1 MNPTP
6 IAAQPISRREFLWM
20 TSLSAAG
27 LVLGCA
33 TNPVSGRRQV
43 MLVSE
48 DQEISIDRQYSPH
61 QFSTD
66 YGRLQDV
73 SLNRYVEGIGKKMA
87 GHTHRPQMPYHIT
100 GVNAVY
106 VNAYAFPGG
115 SIGVTRGIMLE
126 LDNEAELAA
135 LVGHEL
141 GHVNARHT
149 ASLMSKKM
157 LATAIAGGVAA
168 YVGVKNES
176 VGAGILAAQ
185 LGLLTS
191 GMLLAKYSRD
201 NERQADAL
209 GMEYMVK
216 SGYSPDGMVGLM
228 EMLESM
234 SKQKQSATQLLFSTH
249 PMSAER
255 RNTAVSAA
263 ESDYAYAKNKSVYR
277 ERYMDNTAD
286 LRRIKDAIKAMQ
298 AGEASMAGKKYAEAE
313 KHYRKAL
320 KQAPEDYAALV
331 MMSKCMLAQ
340 KKTDAAGRY
349 ADRAKEVYP
358 DEAQAHYL
366 GGYSNIVRKKYAAAY
381 TDFSAYEKQL
391 PGNPHT
397 HFFKGLSLEGMQR
410 KEAAAKEYYRF
421 LQQVNQGD
429 EARYAYQR
437 LQEWGYVR

>member
-1 MNPTP
+1 MKPTAISP
-6 IAAQPISRREFLWM
+6 RPISRRDFLWM

-27 LVLGCA
+27 FVLGCA

-48 DQEISIDRQYSPH
+48 DQEINIDRQYSPH

-66 YGRLQDV
+66 YGRLQDK
-73 SLNRYVEGIGKKMA
+73 SLNRYVAGIGKKMA
-87 GHTHRPQMPYHIT
+87 AHTHRPEMPYSIT

-126 LDNEAELAA
+126 LDSEAEMAA

-191 GMLLAKYSRD
+191 GVLLAKYSRD

-209 GMEYMVK
+209 GMEYMVE
-216 SGYSPDGMVGLM
+216 SGYSPDGMVDLM

-234 SKQKQSATQLLFSTH
+234 SKHKQSATQLLFSTH

-255 RNTAVSAA
+255 RKTAISAA
-263 ESDYAYAKNKSVYR
+263 ESEYGYAKDKSIYR
-277 ERYMDNTAD
+277 ERYKDYTAG
-286 LRRIKDAIKAMQ
+286 LRRIEGAIKEMQ
-298 AGEASMAGKKYAEAE
+298 TGEALMAQNKYTEAE
-313 KHYRKAL
+313 NHYRKAL

-349 ADRAKEVYP
+349 ADKAKEIFP
-358 DEAQAHYL
+358 EEAQAHYL

-410 KEAAAKEYYRF
+410 KEDADQEYHRF

-437 LQEWGYVR
+437 LKEWGYVR